1 MPSPSPPQFP
11 SPMPLSSLLPHVC
24 IKISL
29 RYTTNNKMHV
39 TVLFQISKLETFQY
53 LTTSTIGLLP
63 SQILN
68 SYMGSTV
75 RSLEDVVNHQG
86 VEGYLVFALQ
96 ILISVGM
103 MLYFVRRARHE
114 LNNTIKAHDANK
126 QEGMLENGKDRDDVG
141 RTNVASDMD
150 LV

>member
-1 MPSPSPPQFP
+1 MRLKKVVTAGEEAGNVAFIQKAF
-11 SPMPLSSLLPHVC
+11 LWLLYG
-24 IKISL
+24 IRDQKD
-29 RYTTNNKMHV
+29 
-39 TVLFQISKLETFQY
+39 QISKLETFQY